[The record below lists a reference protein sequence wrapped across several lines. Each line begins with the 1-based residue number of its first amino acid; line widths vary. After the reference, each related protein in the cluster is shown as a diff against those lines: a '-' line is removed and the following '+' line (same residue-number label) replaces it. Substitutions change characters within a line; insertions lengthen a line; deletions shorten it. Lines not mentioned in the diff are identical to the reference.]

1 MSKKLR
7 RSTVPFLAAA
17 AIFAFLLLAAQVT
30 PSAAR
35 SSGHAKEYSRTPIML
50 KVDLT
55 EAARHIFHA
64 EETIPVK
71 PGPLTLLY
79 PKWIPGEHGPTG
91 PITNLA
97 GLVVKAKGKRLVWH
111 RDPVDMF
118 TFHVEVPRGASKLD
132 VRLDYLSPNSRGA
145 FTAGPSSDA
154 DLALLSWNTVLLY
167 PAGYPSDGITFQA
180 GLTLPDG
187 WRWGTAL
194 PVASTKGNEIDFKPS
209 SLTTL
214 VDSPVLS
221 AEHFRIVP
229 LSAAGET
236 PHEEIDLA
244 GDSDAS
250 IAMPAASVT
259 AYEHLVKEAR
269 TLFGSYHY
277 RAYHFLFTVSD
288 HSAHFG
294 LEHHESSDDRV
305 PADTLTDPAA
315 RRAAAGLLP
324 HEFVHSWNGK
334 YRRPAGL
341 ATSNYEEPM
350 IGDLLWVY
358 EGLTEYLG
366 DVLTARSGL
375 WSPEQYRE
383 NLASVAAGLE
393 GKYRPGRDWRPLADT
408 ARAAQILYGAP
419 RAWSSWRR
427 GVDYYDEGELL
438 WLDVD
443 TTIRK
448 LTDDHKSIDDFC
460 QLFHGGPSGEPVLKP
475 YTFAQLVAALN
486 RIAPY
491 DWRGFFEKRVYD
503 IAPQPPLGGIDRG
516 GWKLSFSA
524 DPNKQITD
532 REASRHYLDLRFS
545 LGITVSTEGDDSG
558 ILADVIPDLPAA
570 IAGLAPGMKITA
582 INGHSFTADTLRG
595 AISDAQGGDQPIK
608 LLVEQDGLYHSYDLD
623 YHGGE
628 RYPHLVRR
636 SGTPDWLGQIIKP
649 HAPGDMAKK

>member
-1 MSKKLR
+1 MPKKLR
-7 RSTVPFLAAA
+7 RLAPPFTAVAATLVLLFALQA
-17 AIFAFLLLAAQVT
+17 APA
-30 PSAAR
+30 AAR
-35 SSGHAKEYSRTPIML
+35 SRARSATYSKTPITL

-55 EAARHIFHA
+55 GAARHIFHA
-64 EETIPVK
+64 EEMIPVK
-71 PGPLTLLY
+71 PGPITLLY

-97 GLVVKAKGKRLVWH
+97 GLVITANGKRLAWQ
-111 RDPVDMF
+111 RDRVEMF
-118 TFHVEVPRGASKLD
+118 AFHVEVPRGASTLD
-132 VRLDYLSPNSRGA
+132 VHLDYLSPNSRGA

-167 PAGYPSDGITFQA
+167 PAGYPSDDITYQA
-180 GLTLPDG
+180 QVTLPEG
-187 WRWGTAL
+187 WHWGTAL
-194 PVASTKGNEIDFKPS
+194 PVESAQGNEIHFKPS

-221 AEHFRIVP
+221 AEHLRVIP

-244 GDSDAS
+244 GDSEAS
-250 IAMPAASVT
+250 IAMPQASIT
-259 AYEHLVKEAR
+259 AYKHLVKEAR

-277 RAYHFLFTVSD
+277 RDYHFLFTVSD

-305 PADTLTDPAA
+305 PAKTMTNREA
-315 RRAAAGLLP
+315 REASAGLLP

-341 ATSNYEEPM
+341 ATSDYEKPM

-366 DVLTARSGL
+366 DILTARSGL
-375 WSPEQYRE
+375 WSPQQYRE
-383 NLASVAAGLE
+383 HLASVAAGLE
-393 GKYRPGRDWRPLADT
+393 AKYRPGRTWRPLADT
-408 ARAAQILYGAP
+408 ARAAQILYGSP
-419 RAWSSWRR
+419 MAWSSWRR
-427 GVDYYDEGELL
+427 GVDFYDEGELL

-443 TTIRK
+443 TTIRG
-448 LTDDHKSIDDFC
+448 LTHDQKSIDDFC

-475 YTFAQLVAALN
+475 YTFNQLVEALN

-491 DWRGFFEKRVYD
+491 DWRGFFEKRVYE
-503 IAPQPPLGGIDRG
+503 IAPEPPLAGINKG
-516 GWKLSFSA
+516 GWELTFNA
-524 DPNKQITD
+524 DPNKLTTD
-532 REASRHYLDLRFS
+532 REDSRHYLDLRFS
-545 LGITVSTEGDDSG
+545 LGITVNTRGDESG
-558 ILADVIPDLPAA
+558 SLTDVIPGLPAA
-570 IAGLAPGMKITA
+570 AAGLAPGMKITA
-582 INGHSFTADTLRG
+582 IDGRSFSPDAMRA
-595 AISDAQGGDQPIK
+595 AISSAQGSHQAIT
-608 LLVEQDGLYHSYDLD
+608 LLVEQDGLYHTYHVD

-636 SGTPDWLGQIIKP
+636 SGTPDWLGQIIAP
-649 HAPGDMAKK
+649 HVPGDMAKK